1 MKEKIK
7 AKVKE
12 KMGGKMPTGGAGK
25 GGKKPMG
32 VKGKAKQKMPY

>member
-12 KMGGKMPTGGAGK
+12 KMGGKAPMGK
-25 GGKKPMG
+25 GKMPMGKKEK
-32 VKGKAKQKMPY
+32 VKSKMPY

>member
-7 AKVKE
+7 MKLKE
-12 KMGGKMPTGGAGK
+12 KMGGKAPAGGAK

>member
-7 AKVKE
+7 MKLKE
-12 KMGGKMPTGGAGK
+12 KMGGKAPAGGMK

-32 VKGKAKQKMPY
+32 KKEKVKSKMGY

>member
-12 KMGGKMPTGGAGK
+12 KMGGKAPTGGMK
-25 GGKKPMG
+25 GGKKPIG